1 MDKTRAP
8 ITDGSLWVT
17 LDAAWRRAGFRS
29 VCGSVMLAKQF
40 VMLPERWI
48 SYTKVRKS
56 RASCWKDGRQKEE
69 LTAKPFISHD
79 IIWSYNSIMYR
90 VLLPDYGN

>member
-1 MDKTRAP
+1 MIADLLVVWIKQGP
-8 ITDGSLWVT
+8 QDGSLWVT
-17 LDAAWRRAGFRS
+17 LDAAWRRAGFRG

-56 RASCWKDGRQKEE
+56 RGSC
-69 LTAKPFISHD
+69 
-79 IIWSYNSIMYR
+79 
-90 VLLPDYGN
+90 